1 MSDKTSKLTP
11 SSLAALMCARICH
24 DLVSPIG
31 ALGAALEVLNDE
43 SNADMHEDA
52 MDLVRTSAGQASN
65 KLKFLRLAFG
75 AGTSA
80 PGMLGMGQLE
90 TLVQDMYGA
99 GKASIRFETSLTEV
113 EKTQGRLLLNL
124 VMVALQSIPRGGEL
138 VIELTKKAD
147 ASIYN
152 LTAKGPKARIYEE
165 FQRSLTGRAPED
177 GFDGRTIQPFY
188 AGMLVRELGGRID
201 SSLNDE
207 EARFMVFLPSKQA
220 QNAA

>member
-52 MDLVRTSAGQASN
+52 MDLVRTSAGQASS
-65 KLKFLRLAFG
+65 KLKYLRLAFG

-80 PGMLGMGQLE
+80 PGMLGIEQLT
-90 TLVQDMYGA
+90 TLIQDMYGH
-99 GKASIRFETSLTEV
+99 GKASIRVETILTEL
-113 EKTQGRLLLNL
+113 EKTQGRLVLNL

-138 VIELTKKAD
+138 VIELTQKAE
-147 ASIYN
+147 AHIFN
-152 LTAKGPKARIYEE
+152 LTATGPKARIYEE
-165 FQRSLTGRAPED
+165 FQRSLAGRAPDD

-188 AGMLVRELGGRID
+188 AGMLVREMGGRID
-201 SSLNDE
+201 SALKDE
-207 EARFMVFLPSKQA
+207 EARFTVFLPSKRA